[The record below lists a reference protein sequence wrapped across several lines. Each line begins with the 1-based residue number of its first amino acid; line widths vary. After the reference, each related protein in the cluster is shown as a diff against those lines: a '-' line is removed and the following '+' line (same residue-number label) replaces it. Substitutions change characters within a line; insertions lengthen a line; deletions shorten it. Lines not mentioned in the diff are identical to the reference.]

1 MKSVLLMASAAL
13 AAGVIA
19 ATPAGAQRWAGSSF
33 DPSVTVHRGSPDFR
47 SGERRLV
54 RDFACLERESRR
66 DGRRHDGRRHRRSA
80 DCAIFAGPWAYYGD
94 FDANRSFD
102 ADRWNDWWHE
112 RPWRSYPR
120 WVQHKESCEPERMW
134 WSGRGWHC

>member
-1 MKSVLLMASAAL
+1 MKAVLLVTAAAL
-13 AAGVIA
+13 GAGSILAA
-19 ATPAGAQRWAGSSF
+19 PAQAQRWTSF
-33 DPSVTVHRGSPDFR
+33 ESPSGVTVHRGTPDFR
-47 SGERRLV
+47 SGDRRLV
-54 RDFACLERESRR
+54 RDFACIDRR
-66 DGRRHDGRRHRRSA
+66 RGGHEGRRHRRA
-80 DCAIFAGPWAYYGD
+80 VDCDIFAGTWGYYSD